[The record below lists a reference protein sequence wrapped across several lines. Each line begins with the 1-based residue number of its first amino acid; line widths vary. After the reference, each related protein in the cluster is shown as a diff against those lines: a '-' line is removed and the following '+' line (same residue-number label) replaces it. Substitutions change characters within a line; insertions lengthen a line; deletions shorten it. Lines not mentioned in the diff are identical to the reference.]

1 LSNPVASPPVLIDLP
16 VEVTGV
22 DAFGQQFLESTRTRS
37 LQRDGVSI
45 LLTSQLAP
53 NSEVIVRNPET
64 TEEAIASVAAQ
75 NREGGPGAVY
85 ELAFLN
91 PETDLWNI
99 HTRPAAT
106 GREIHLQCTGC
117 GSICT
122 LTLSDRDMEMF
133 QSTRELIRSCSTC
146 NASGIW
152 REAGRDAR
160 PTKPSEPT
168 LQKESNSSSESS
180 GPPKEDRRKN
190 RRTAMKMAACIRFSG
205 VDLVVDCEDVS
216 KGGFRFKCR
225 NQYPQGTRLEAS
237 VPYHEKSST
246 NIFTPAAVSYCI
258 KMPDGLFRHGV
269 TYVKNGGSAG
279 WES

>member
-1 LSNPVASPPVLIDLP
+1 MSNPVAAPPVKTDLP

-22 DAFGQQFLESTRTRS
+22 DAFGQQFLESTRTQS
-37 LQRDGVSI
+37 IQRDGVSI

-64 TEEAIASVAAQ
+64 GEEAIASVAAQ
-75 NREGGPGAVY
+75 KSEGGSGATY

-99 HTRPAAT
+99 HSRPVAT
-106 GREIHLQCTGC
+106 GRELHPQCTGC
-117 GSICT
+117 GSEST
-122 LTLSDRDMEMF
+122 LTLSDRDMEAF
-133 QSTRELIRSCSTC
+133 ESTRELIRSCSTC

-152 REAGRDAR
+152 KEISREARSKKMAEAPAR
-160 PTKPSEPT
+160 
-168 LQKESNSSSESS
+168 QDSNSDSTYTV
-180 GPPKEDRRKN
+180 PPKEDRRKN

-237 VPYHEKSST
+237 VPYHTKSST

-279 WES
+279 WDS

>member
-1 LSNPVASPPVLIDLP
+1 

-22 DAFGQQFLESTRTRS
+22 DAFGKQFLESTRTLS
-37 LQRDGVSI
+37 LQRDGIS
-45 LLTSQLAP
+45 LLLSATLSP

-64 TEEAIASVAAQ
+64 GEEAIASVAAHKA
-75 NREGGPGAVY
+75 EGAAGDIY

-91 PETDLWNI
+91 PETDLWDVFS
-99 HTRPAAT
+99 RPAAI
-106 GREIHLQCTGC
+106 GRLLHLECTGC
-117 GSICT
+117 HSVCT
-122 LTLSDRDMEMF
+122 LSLSDSDMEIF
-133 QSTRELIRSCSTC
+133 ESTRELIRSCTTC

-152 REAGRDAR
+152 RESRR
-160 PTKPSEPT
+160 PPASKKMSDSPSA
-168 LQKESNSSSESS
+168 SEGNASAS
-180 GPPKEDRRKN
+180 GAPNQDRRKS

-237 VPYHEKSST
+237 VPFHTKSST
-246 NIFTPAAVSYCI
+246 NIFTPAAVSYCL
-258 KMPDGLFRHGV
+258 KMPDGQFRHGV
-269 TYVKNGGSAG
+269 TYVKNGGSVG